1 MNNNSSI
8 LLGSPDEVPATVSY
22 QLLYDPK
29 TNQVYIAASGQWYE
43 ILLSEE
49 EEISFEEIK

>member
-1 MNNNSSI
+1 MNDSI
-8 LLGSPDEVPATVSY
+8 LLGSPDEVPATISY

-29 TNQVYIAASGQWYE
+29 SNKVYMAASGNWYE

>member
-1 MNNNSSI
+1 MNNSI
-8 LLGSPDEVPATVSY
+8 LVGSPDEVPVTIDY

-29 TNQVYIAASGQWYE
+29 TNTVYIAGSGDWYE

>member
-1 MNNNSSI
+1 MNTGI
-8 LLGSPDEVPATVSY
+8 LLGSPDEIPVTIGY
-22 QLLYDPK
+22 QILYDPK
-29 TNQVYIAASGQWYE
+29 TDKVYMAASGQWYE

>member
-1 MNNNSSI
+1 MNTGI
-8 LLGSPDEVPATVSY
+8 LLGSPDEVPVTIGY
-22 QLLYDPK
+22 QILYDQK
-29 TNQVYIAASGQWYE
+29 TNKVYISASGQWHE

>member
-1 MNNNSSI
+1 MNTGV

-29 TNQVYIAASGQWYE
+29 TNKVYIAGSGDWYE